1 MQRRKKN
8 KIQIDFFK
16 ISQWVINFISIITLA
31 FLLAFVFGNG
41 IPNFFELSMREN
53 LLFLCFFIIITG
65 IIWSFWKK
73 LIGGILVIVGS
84 FAFWLINFIFT
95 GSAWLGFYFWFFPFL
110 GIILIYYWLKTK
122 NKKGLSKK

>member
-8 KIQIDFFK
+8 KIQLDIFK
-16 ISQWVINFISIITLA
+16 IALWMINFIGIITLA
-31 FLLAFVFGNG
+31 FLLAFIFGNG
-41 IPNFFELSMREN
+41 IPNFFELSLKEN
-53 LLFLCFFIIITG
+53 LLFLCFFIIIAG

-73 LIGGILVIVGS
+73 LIGGILVLVGS

-95 GSAWLGFYFWFFPFL
+95 GSAWLGFYFWFFPIL
-110 GIILIYYWLKTK
+110 GIIYIYYWLKTK